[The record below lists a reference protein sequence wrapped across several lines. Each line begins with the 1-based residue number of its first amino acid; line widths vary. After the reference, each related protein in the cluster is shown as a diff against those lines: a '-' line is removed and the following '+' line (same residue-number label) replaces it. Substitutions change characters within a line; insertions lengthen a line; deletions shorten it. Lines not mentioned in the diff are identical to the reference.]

1 MAVKFKNSL
10 LGFNKEDVLKY
21 VYSVK
26 ETEAQN
32 AQKIAELEHKLNELT
47 VELNQAQS
55 SLSKAESENV
65 QLRAKTEDFEA
76 REAAITRLSESIGKL
91 YLVAKTNAK
100 SIVNAAKESVELSKA
115 AVDKNIQMA
124 ETTGECL
131 SDIEN
136 ELLATAQKFTAEIE
150 SIKQRL
156 NDTKL
161 KVSENNT
168 VIDEKESVMDS
179 LMESVNV

>member
-32 AQKIAELEHKLNELT
+32 EQKITELEQKLLALTTELDKT
-47 VELNQAQS
+47 KS
-55 SLSKAESENV
+55 SLSDAKTENV
-65 QLRAKTEDFEA
+65 QLKVKVEDFEA
-76 REAAITRLSESIGKL
+76 REASITRLSESIGKL

-100 SIVNAAKESVELSKA
+100 TIVNAAKESVELSKA
-115 AVDKNIQMA
+115 AVDKNIQLA

-168 VIDEKESVMDS
+168 VIDEKESVMNS